1 MAAARTTPPGR
12 IAMREHVGATPP
24 GRIAMRPYECGG
36 RLGDMI
42 RRLLA
47 LLLFVLGLG
56 SHGSAQGPRTW
67 SPQKPDD
74 RLKAD
79 LLLLVA
85 HPDDDVLA
93 GAYLARLIHEQKKRV
108 AVAFTTSGDSGGNQA
123 GAERGTSLGLIRRTE
138 GLKDLA
144 TLGITNVWF
153 LSGHDTAGQDPQRS
167 LGNWGHARVLAEAV
181 RIVRLS
187 RPEVILTWLPMQ
199 VAGENHGD
207 HQAAA
212 VIATEAFDLSG
223 DPTVFP
229 EQIAA
234 PTQVFEPLL
243 EGLRPWQTKKIYFMS
258 DAIDTQFMEGHG
270 PSYSV
275 TARSSADGKPYWQT
289 AYEQLRAHIT
299 QYRPQLE
306 QLAATDDAG
315 RERMLTQA
323 PPGDALI
330 EPLRFVRGKSHV
342 GGSPTGDVFESVT
355 ADPISFAPHPGYRPE
370 TATTPAIAL
379 GGPWHFYSRFW
390 QAHGLG
396 VLASIDLHEVGPVS
410 GGTEVRIPLVLTNPT
425 TSDRQVSV
433 KTTLPD
439 GWREQPRAFDSIIV
453 PARGEAEISSVVIG
467 PPASVAGSVTVSY
480 SLTGAAA
487 PPLSI
492 RVVVRPGGN
501 PLPQ

>member
-1 MAAARTTPPGR
+1 MMHARR
-12 IAMREHVGATPP
+12 SLALLI
-24 GRIAMRPYECGG
+24 
-36 RLGDMI
+36 L
-42 RRLLA
+42 LLA
-47 LLLFVLGLG
+47 LGQIAV
-56 SHGSAQGPRTW
+56 AQTPRTW

-79 LLLLVA
+79 LVLLVA

-93 GAYLARLIHEQKKRV
+93 GAYLARVIQEQKKRV
-108 AVAFTTSGDSGGNQA
+108 AVAFMTSGDSGGNQA
-123 GAERGTSLGLIRRTE
+123 GAERGASLGLIRRTE

-153 LSGHDTAGQDPQRS
+153 LSGHDTAGQDPRRS

-181 RIVRLS
+181 RIVRLT

-207 HQAAA
+207 HQAAS
-212 VIATEAFDLSG
+212 VIATEAFDLAG
-223 DPTVFP
+223 DPTTFP

-243 EGLRPWQTKKIYFMS
+243 EGLRPWQAKKIYFMS
-258 DAIDTQFMEGHG
+258 DAIDTKFMEGHG

-275 TARSSADGKPYWQT
+275 TARSKADGKPYWQT
-289 AYEQLRAHIT
+289 AYEQLRAHVT

-355 ADPISFAPHPGYRPE
+355 NDSISFVPQPGYRPE
-370 TATTPAIAL
+370 TAAVLAIAL
-379 GGPWHFYSRFW
+379 GGPWHFYRRFW

-396 VLASIDLHEVGPVS
+396 RSSSIDLHDVGPVS
-410 GGTEVRIPLVLTNPT
+410 GGSEVRIPLALTNPT
-425 TSDRQVSV
+425 TSDRLVSV

-439 GWREQPRAFDSIIV
+439 GWREQPRDFDSVLV
-453 PARGEAEISSVVIG
+453 PARSEAEIWSVVVG
-467 PPASVAGSVTVSY
+467 PPASRAGSVTVSY
-480 SLTGAAA
+480 SITGVTA
-487 PPLSI
+487 PPLTV
-492 RVVVRPGGN
+492 RAVVRPGGN